1 MIHDHLCPMVTGKPP
16 FRDDV
21 TDDCLCCPLIAK
33 VREDEGNRYD
43 GMAVVHWDA
52 GYRWGLHDAEVTSR
66 KQSLRKGLWIGWA
79 VGTLL
84 MVIPLIVFV
93 VTQ

>member
-21 TDDCLCCPLIAK
+21 TDDCLFCPLIAL
-33 VREDEGNRYD
+33 VRRDE
-43 GMAVVHWDA
+43 
-52 GYRWGLHDAEVTSR
+52 E
-66 KQSLRKGLWIGWA
+66 KSLRKGLWIGWA
-79 VGTLL
+79 IGTGL
-84 MVIPLIVFV
+84 MTIPIVVFV

>member
-16 FRDDV
+16 FHDDV
-21 TDDCLCCPLIAK
+21 TDDCLFCPLIAL
-33 VREDEGNRYD
+33 VRRNEGNRYR

-52 GYRWGLHDAEVTSR
+52 GHAHGLWDAEVQSR
-66 KQSLRKGLWIGWA
+66 EQSLRKGLWIGWA